1 MLYLINETFYNKE
14 RNEILDI
21 LKIGYTSDII
31 KSGSRYTTYLNH
43 CPEAKLLYEIPGGTL
58 DHEAA
63 LLSKFHHLL
72 YKGQEWFYYDQEI
85 IDYFETHRTLDSLS
99 DLILPEDRSYAEIR
113 KYCDKYLSLLLNDR
127 VENGCINL
135 EQAAKSSKSMLD
147 SLMKRRFKNYWQI
160 NKYFLNVFNFN
171 ISDYCNLS
179 EKVAEFLVQFDS
191 YTQFTDKMK
200 YLCDN
205 VTDLSE
211 EEFSS
216 ILGSIDIIFKNY
228 FLTLGKERIRALQY
242 RKYALDSEY
251 QRQKNNQFNS
261 KNLDDI
267 IYFEFKIGEK
277 YLKSYIKQRLGE
289 IYESLGLRLSPKAT
303 DLEKYFEVNK
313 TQVTNKETGKRDS
326 GYELISRKKD

>member
-1 MLYLINETFYNKE
+1 MLYLINETFYNK
-14 RNEILDI
+14 NTKEIIDI
-21 LKIGYTSDII
+21 LKIGYTSDTI

-72 YKGQEWFYYDQEI
+72 YKGNEWFRYSQEI
-85 IDYFETHRTLDSLS
+85 IDYFKTHRDLESLS
-99 DLILPEDRSYAEIR
+99 DLRLPEIQHEAEI
-113 KYCDKYLSLLLNDR
+113 KDYCGKCLNLLLHER
-127 VENGCINL
+127 VSCGELSL
-135 EQAAKSSKSMLD
+135 EQATNSVKPMLD
-147 SLMKRRFKNYWQI
+147 VLLSKRFKNIVQI
-160 NKYFLNVFNFN
+160 DRYFLSVFDFDTHKND
-171 ISDYCNLS
+171 IKSV
-179 EKVAEFLVQFDS
+179 KITEFLVQFDS
-191 YTQFTDKMK
+191 YTQFTEKMK
-200 YLCDN
+200 FLCN
-205 VTDLSE
+205 SVNSFSE

-228 FLTLGKERIRALQY
+228 YITLGKERIRALQY

-267 IYFEFKIGEK
+267 VYSEFKVGEK

-289 IYESLGLRLSPKAT
+289 IYESLGIKLSPKAI
-303 DLEKYFEVNK
+303 DLEKYFELKLVD
-313 TQVTNKETGKRDS
+313 VVDEFGKRTK
-326 GYELISRKKD
+326 GFKLINKKL